1 MTMKRTAVYIL
12 AALLLI
18 AVGVLL
24 LLQNLNV
31 VSANLNQYVWAI
43 IFAAGGV
50 VFLIVYAA
58 SRLVNWWAVIPGI
71 VLLALGGLVAF
82 GNELGDWAGILF
94 LASIGLAFIII
105 YLTNRAFWWALIPGG
120 VLVTTAIMAR
130 LATFLREV
138 ELIGLLFL
146 GLAVTFLVVA
156 LVPTPQ
162 GRMRWALWPAGAT
175 LVVGI
180 ILSLTSTSVLNWL
193 WAVILIAAGGF
204 LVYRALQKPKS

>member
-1 MTMKRTAVYIL
+1 MKRTAVYIL

-71 VLLALGGLVAF
+71 VLLALGGLVEF